1 MADPIPSETYDALV
15 TAAETHRAAIVVRLA
30 GEAGLRTA
38 EIPRVRPRDRRESES
53 VPGAYLLA
61 VPAAEGSGGT
71 AGDRGVDDVTGDE
84 GVGNAAEDD
93 EPGIDPHDGR
103 IDRETVIPASLS
115 AALRRYAES
124 EGLAPDEPFVDVST
138 RRVQMLVRETAERA
152 GERRNDPS
160 LASVTP
166 RDLRRVFARRLLVD
180 RGIDPHVVREAG
192 GWRTMDALDPHLDP
206 LDGEAIATAVAGAD
220 RIAGT
225 DRGTDRVDGTD
236 RVGAVGRADGTDR
249 IDGDEGSRAD
259 PPGRDGE
266 LPLLAAFEAIVDAPG
281 GETSFE
287 AVVERVTDEER
298 WRGACVVRGRS
309 TGGRSDDLVATAG
322 DVEPSAVPAAATVSA
337 ETDGADPPWSA
348 TVDGR
353 GVADADLAEADVDG
367 ERTGW
372 IAAPIA
378 YRGTAYGTLCLLA
391 ADAPV
396 TPAERRAVGALGRCL
411 GWAVAAARWRELL
424 HSDAVTEVEFRTSS
438 SAAFLASASAA
449 LDCRIELESTVA
461 VSEAASR
468 WYLHVTGAGTRAV
481 ADAVEGTTGASEI
494 RVIETRED
502 GCSVSVRVTGGSFVR
517 ALTERGA
524 AVDDAIATEGKLRVV
539 ADLPDGTDVRRIADG
554 LRESFPDARL
564 VSKESVARSPRTES
578 ALREGVADRLTDR
591 QWATLSAA
599 YHSGYFDWP
608 RGSTAEEVA
617 DAMDVSSPT
626 FHNHL
631 RKAER
636 ALLETLFE
644 ERDVRDRA

>member
-1 MADPIPSETYDALV
+1 MADPIPSEAYDALV

-38 EIPRVRPRDRRESES
+38 EVTRVRPRDRRESES
-53 VPGAYLLA
+53 VPGTFLLA

-71 AGDRGVDDVTGDE
+71 AGD
-84 GVGNAAEDD
+84 D
-93 EPGIDPHDGR
+93 EPGSDPHDGR

-124 EGLAPDEPFVDVST
+124 EGLDPGEPFVDVSA

-180 RGIDPHVVREAG
+180 RGVDPHVVREAG

-206 LDGEAIATAVAGAD
+206 LDGEAIAAAVAGGDRVSGAD
-220 RIAGT
+220 RI
-225 DRGTDRVDGTD
+225 DGS
-236 RVGAVGRADGTDR
+236 AR

-259 PPGRDGE
+259 RSGFSGE
-266 LPLLAAFEAIVDAPG
+266 SPLLAAFETIVDAPG
-281 GETSFE
+281 GEASFE
-287 AVVERVTDEER
+287 AVVERVTDGER

-309 TGGRSDDLVATAG
+309 TGGRSDDFLAAAG
-322 DVEPSAVPAAATVSA
+322 DVESSSVPAAVTVPA
-337 ETDGADPPWSA
+337 ETDGSDPPWNA
-348 TVDGR
+348 TIADREGTT
-353 GVADADLAEADVDG
+353 ADAVEPVVDEEGDTEGDEAA
-367 ERTGW
+367 W

-391 ADAPV
+391 AGAPV
-396 TPAERRAVGALGRCL
+396 TPAERRTVGALGRCL
-411 GWAVAAARWRELL
+411 GWAVAAGRWRELL

-438 SAAFLASASAA
+438 SAAFLASTSAT

-468 WYLHVTGAGTRAV
+468 WYLHVTRAGTRAV

-524 AVDDAIATEGKLRVV
+524 AVDDAIATEGELRVV

-608 RGSTAEEVA
+608 RRSTAEEVA